1 MNLDYLHNF
10 LMVTE
15 LGSIAEAARRLG
27 LSPTTLAQRLKALEA
42 SVGTPLLVR
51 AGHTVKPTLAGAR
64 ITENAQNILLEL
76 HRLKASAFDTAPPD
90 GPLRLGTMHM
100 GFILP
105 VLKQWADHFPNI
117 AINIE
122 RATNNM
128 LYAMVL
134 DGEIDAALIARPAF
148 DLPKGVIWTK
158 LKEESLIMLT
168 PATLK
173 VDDIFES
180 LAREP
185 YLRLDPRVI
194 AGEMADEYLRQKGI
208 YPQIRFELQGIDDI
222 ARLVEEGLGIS
233 LLPDWSARDLHAA
246 QTLRR
251 WPLPKPC
258 PSRIL
263 GMVSLKSGAR
273 SKLVDSFAEM
283 AEKLHSA

>member
-27 LSPTTLAQRLKALEA
+27 LSPTTLTQRLKALEA

-51 AGHTVKPTLAGAR
+51 AGHTVKPTLAGTR

-76 HRLKASAFDTAPPD
+76 HRLKASAFDTAPPS

-185 YLRLDPRVI
+185 YIRLDPRVF

-283 AEKLHSA
+283 AKKLHSA

>member
-51 AGHTVKPTLAGAR
+51 AGHTVKPTLAGTR

-76 HRLKASAFDTAPPD
+76 HRLKASAFDTAPPT

-283 AEKLHSA
+283 AKKLHSA

>member
-76 HRLKASAFDTAPPD
+76 HRLKASAFDTAPPS

-185 YLRLDPRVI
+185 YIRLDPRVF

-246 QTLRR
+246 QALRR

-263 GMVSLKSGAR
+263 GMVSLKSGTR

>member
-51 AGHTVKPTLAGAR
+51 AGHTVKPTLAGTR

-76 HRLKASAFDTAPPD
+76 HRLKASAFDTAPPS

-128 LYAMVL
+128 MYAMVL

-185 YLRLDPRVI
+185 YIRLDPRVF

-246 QTLRR
+246 QALRR

-263 GMVSLKSGAR
+263 GMVSLKSGTR

>member
-51 AGHTVKPTLAGAR
+51 AGHTVKPTLAGTR

-76 HRLKASAFDTAPPD
+76 HRLKASAFDTAPPS

-246 QTLRR
+246 QALRR

-263 GMVSLKSGAR
+263 GMVSLKSGTR

>member
-51 AGHTVKPTLAGAR
+51 AGHTVKPTLAGTR

-76 HRLKASAFDTAPPD
+76 HRLKASAFDTAPPS

-185 YLRLDPRVI
+185 YIRLDPRVF

-233 LLPDWSARDLHAA
+233 LLPDWSARGLHAA
-246 QTLRR
+246 QALRR

-273 SKLVDSFAEM
+273 SKLVASFAEM
-283 AEKLHSA
+283 AKKLHSA

>member
-51 AGHTVKPTLAGAR
+51 AGHTVKPTLAGTR

-246 QTLRR
+246 QALRR
-251 WPLPKPC
+251 WPLPNPC

-263 GMVSLKSGAR
+263 GMVSLKSGTR

>member
-51 AGHTVKPTLAGAR
+51 AGHTVKPTLAGTR

-158 LKEESLIMLT
+158 LKEESLIMLS

-185 YLRLDPRVI
+185 YIRLDPRVF

-246 QTLRR
+246 QALRR

-263 GMVSLKSGAR
+263 GMVSLKSGTR

>member
-76 HRLKASAFDTAPPD
+76 HRLKASAFDTAPPA

-180 LAREP
+180 LGREP

-283 AEKLHSA
+283 AKKLHSA

>member
-51 AGHTVKPTLAGAR
+51 AGHTVKPTLAGTR

-246 QTLRR
+246 QALRR

-263 GMVSLKSGAR
+263 GMVSLKSGTR

>member
-27 LSPTTLAQRLKALEA
+27 LSPTTLTQRLKALEA

-51 AGHTVKPTLAGAR
+51 AGHTVKPTLAGTR

-76 HRLKASAFDTAPPD
+76 HRLKASAFDTAPPS

-246 QTLRR
+246 QALRR

-263 GMVSLKSGAR
+263 GMVSLKSGTR

>member
-51 AGHTVKPTLAGAR
+51 AGHTVKPTLAGTR

-76 HRLKASAFDTAPPD
+76 HRLKASAFDTAPPS

-185 YLRLDPRVI
+185 YIRLDPRVF

-283 AEKLHSA
+283 AKKLHSA

>member
-51 AGHTVKPTLAGAR
+51 AGHTVKPTLAGTR

-185 YLRLDPRVI
+185 YIRLDPRVF

-246 QTLRR
+246 QALRR

-263 GMVSLKSGAR
+263 GMVSLKSGTR

>member
-27 LSPTTLAQRLKALEA
+27 LSPTTLTQRLKALEA

-51 AGHTVKPTLAGAR
+51 AGHTVKPTLAGTR

-76 HRLKASAFDTAPPD
+76 HRLKASAFDTAPPS

-185 YLRLDPRVI
+185 YIRLDPRVF

-273 SKLVDSFAEM
+273 SKLVASFAEM
-283 AEKLHSA
+283 AKKLHSA

>member
-51 AGHTVKPTLAGAR
+51 AGHTVKPTLAGTR

-283 AEKLHSA
+283 AKKLHSA

>member
-51 AGHTVKPTLAGAR
+51 AGHTVKPTLAGTR

-76 HRLKASAFDTAPPD
+76 HRLKASAFDTAPPS

-185 YLRLDPRVI
+185 YIRLDPRVF

-246 QTLRR
+246 QALRR

-263 GMVSLKSGAR
+263 GMVSLKSGTR

>member
-51 AGHTVKPTLAGAR
+51 AGHTVKPTLAGTR

-76 HRLKASAFDTAPPD
+76 HRLKASAFDTAPPT

-185 YLRLDPRVI
+185 YIRLDPRVF

-246 QTLRR
+246 QALRR

-263 GMVSLKSGAR
+263 GMVSLKSGTR

>member
-51 AGHTVKPTLAGAR
+51 AGHTVKPTLAGTR

-76 HRLKASAFDTAPPD
+76 HRLKASAFDTAPPS

-158 LKEESLIMLT
+158 LKEESLIMLS

-246 QTLRR
+246 QALRR

-263 GMVSLKSGAR
+263 GMVSLKSGTR

>member
-51 AGHTVKPTLAGAR
+51 AGHTVKPTLAGTR

-76 HRLKASAFDTAPPD
+76 HRLKASAFDTAPPS

-185 YLRLDPRVI
+185 YIRLDPRVF

-273 SKLVDSFAEM
+273 SKLVASFAEM
-283 AEKLHSA
+283 AKKLHSA

>member
-27 LSPTTLAQRLKALEA
+27 LSPTTLTQRLKALEA

-51 AGHTVKPTLAGAR
+51 AGHTVKPTLAGTR

-76 HRLKASAFDTAPPD
+76 HRLKASAFDTAPPS

-180 LAREP
+180 LGREP

-246 QTLRR
+246 QALRR
-251 WPLPKPC
+251 WPLLKPC

-263 GMVSLKSGAR
+263 GMVSLKSGTR

>member
-76 HRLKASAFDTAPPD
+76 HRLKASAFDTAPPS

-185 YLRLDPRVI
+185 YIRLDPRVF

-246 QTLRR
+246 QALRR

-273 SKLVDSFAEM
+273 SKLVASFAEM
-283 AEKLHSA
+283 AKKLHSA

>member
-27 LSPTTLAQRLKALEA
+27 LSPTTLTQRLKALEA

-51 AGHTVKPTLAGAR
+51 AGHTVKPTLAGTR

-185 YLRLDPRVI
+185 YIRLDPRVF

-246 QTLRR
+246 QALRR

-263 GMVSLKSGAR
+263 GMVSLKSGTR

>member
-1 MNLDYLHNF
+1 
-10 LMVTE
+10 
-15 LGSIAEAARRLG
+15 
-27 LSPTTLAQRLKALEA
+27 
-42 SVGTPLLVR
+42 
-51 AGHTVKPTLAGAR
+51 
-64 ITENAQNILLEL
+64 
-76 HRLKASAFDTAPPD
+76 
-90 GPLRLGTMHM
+90 MHM

-180 LAREP
+180 LGREP

-283 AEKLHSA
+283 AKKLHSA

>member
-27 LSPTTLAQRLKALEA
+27 LSPTTLTQRLKALEA

-51 AGHTVKPTLAGAR
+51 AGHTVKPTLAGTR

-76 HRLKASAFDTAPPD
+76 HRLKASAFDTAPPS

-185 YLRLDPRVI
+185 YIRLDPRVF

-246 QTLRR
+246 QALRR

-263 GMVSLKSGAR
+263 GMVSLKSGTR

>member
-51 AGHTVKPTLAGAR
+51 AGHTVKPTLAGTR

-246 QTLRR
+246 QALRR

-263 GMVSLKSGAR
+263 GMVSLKSGTR

-283 AEKLHSA
+283 AKKLHSA

>member
-76 HRLKASAFDTAPPD
+76 HRLKASAFDTAPPT

-180 LAREP
+180 LGREP

-283 AEKLHSA
+283 AKKLHSA

>member
-51 AGHTVKPTLAGAR
+51 AGHTVKPTLAGTR

-76 HRLKASAFDTAPPD
+76 HRLKASAFDTAPPS

>member
-51 AGHTVKPTLAGAR
+51 AGHTVKPTLAGTR

-76 HRLKASAFDTAPPD
+76 HRLKASAFDTAPPS
-90 GPLRLGTMHM
+90 GPLRMGTMHM

-185 YLRLDPRVI
+185 YIRLDPRVF

-246 QTLRR
+246 QALRR

-263 GMVSLKSGAR
+263 GMVSLKSGTR

>member
-51 AGHTVKPTLAGAR
+51 AGHTVKPTLAGTR

-76 HRLKASAFDTAPPD
+76 HRLKASAFDTAPPA

-185 YLRLDPRVI
+185 YIRLDPRVF

-246 QTLRR
+246 QALRR

-273 SKLVDSFAEM
+273 SKLVASFAEM
-283 AEKLHSA
+283 AKKLHSA

>member
-76 HRLKASAFDTAPPD
+76 HRLKASAFDTAPPS

-180 LAREP
+180 LGREP

-283 AEKLHSA
+283 AKKLHSA